1 MLNAVQKSGIYQMK
15 FGGLFDCAKPKIHG
29 LGLLIYDNVASDIDA
44 AFREMETNY
53 EDFVNIEGT
62 IVNPLNYAPPS
73 LTPQPRL
80 PKIDE
85 RHLRVPISQLEHLP
99 SPKLNDS
106 SYFFKCIFGLL
117 SDFFF
122 FLTFSGYAGKTL
134 KEKPDKT
141 FYLAYDLL
149 PKTNPEFFSKEYYT
163 FEQVEG
169 QNKLRTPQL
178 NNISLMVIHLLLD

>member
-1 MLNAVQKSGIYQMK
+1 MIFFFVIFQKKIHYRFDFVLNAVQKSGIYQMK

-44 AFREMETNY
+44 AFSEMETNY

-73 LTPQPRL
+73 LTPQEARL

-99 SPKLNDS
+99 SAKLNDS
-106 SYFFKCIFGLL
+106 SYLFYK
-117 SDFFF
+117 
-122 FLTFSGYAGKTL
+122 K
-134 KEKPDKT
+134 K
-141 FYLAYDLL
+141 FYLPIFFYIYISYFILL
-149 PKTNPEFFSKEYYT
+149 FS
-163 FEQVEG
+163 F
-169 QNKLRTPQL
+169 
-178 NNISLMVIHLLLD
+178 VIFLF

>member
-1 MLNAVQKSGIYQMK
+1 MK

-85 RHLRVPISQLEHLP
+85 RPLRVPISQLEHLP

-122 FLTFSGYAGKTL
+122 S
-134 KEKPDKT
+134 
-141 FYLAYDLL
+141 
-149 PKTNPEFFSKEYYT
+149 
-163 FEQVEG
+163 
-169 QNKLRTPQL
+169 
-178 NNISLMVIHLLLD
+178 

>member
-1 MLNAVQKSGIYQMK
+1 MTVRISLNV
-15 FGGLFDCAKPKIHG
+15 F
-29 LGLLIYDNVASDIDA
+29 LGCY
-44 AFREMETNY
+44 
-53 EDFVNIEGT
+53 
-62 IVNPLNYAPPS
+62 
-73 LTPQPRL
+73 LT
-80 PKIDE
+80 
-85 RHLRVPISQLEHLP
+85 
-99 SPKLNDS
+99 
-106 SYFFKCIFGLL
+106 
-117 SDFFF
+117 FF